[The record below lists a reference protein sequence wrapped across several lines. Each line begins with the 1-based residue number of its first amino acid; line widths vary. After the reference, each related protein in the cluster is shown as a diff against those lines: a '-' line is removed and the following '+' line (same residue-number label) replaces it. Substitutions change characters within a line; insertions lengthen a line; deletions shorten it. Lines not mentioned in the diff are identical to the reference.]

1 VLLEWAIQ
9 DSNLGPLPYQGLS
22 SVIRAIKTD
31 HCGPQTART
40 CLPPLAAVSSEPMD
54 GGPNCRG
61 LFLLQPL
68 TGYRGLPLG
77 NDDILVGGTLI
88 AGPGSILDRT
98 T

>member
-1 VLLEWAIQ
+1 MGVERHR
-9 DSNLGPLPYQGLS
+9 PCLPACVREVS
-22 SVIRAIKTD
+22 PRFAWD
-31 HCGPQTART
+31 RF
-40 CLPPLAAVSSEPMD
+40 PPLAAVSSEPMD

-77 NDDILVGGTLI
+77 NADILVGGTLI